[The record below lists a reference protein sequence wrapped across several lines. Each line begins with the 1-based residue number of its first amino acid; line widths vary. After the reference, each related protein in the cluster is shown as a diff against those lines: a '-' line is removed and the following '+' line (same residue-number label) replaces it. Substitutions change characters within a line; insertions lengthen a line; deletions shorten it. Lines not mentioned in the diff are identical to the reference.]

1 MLRSFQKAGVSK
13 FTSNLNINQSKTSS
27 FSFSQNALQRSSLI
41 NNNLN
46 TSNFHSTTLKQL
58 SEKEMERLAPMRNI
72 GISAHIDSGK
82 TTLTERI
89 LYYTGRIGSIHEV
102 RGKDGIGAK
111 MDSME
116 LEREKGITI
125 QSAATYCQ
133 WKDSQINIIDTPGH
147 VDFTVEVERALRVL
161 DGAVLVLC
169 GVGGVQS
176 QSITVDRQMK
186 RYEVPRVCFINKL
199 DRQGAEPFRVI
210 QQLREKLR
218 LNAAAVQ
225 IPLGLEDQL
234 QGVIDLVSMKTFRFK
249 GDFGRELTVEDEI
262 PEDKKE
268 EVAEKRRE
276 LIEKLG
282 EFDGTIE
289 ERYLMEEEPSED
301 EVRAAIRKGV
311 IDLQFT
317 PVFMGS
323 AFKNKGVQPLL
334 DGVVD
339 YLPNPGQVT
348 NYANVVKPGEE
359 DAKEHDKAM
368 LESDSSKE
376 LVGLAFKLEES
387 QYGQLT
393 YMRVYQGTL
402 KRGDTIYN
410 TRENK
415 RRIKVPRLV
424 RMHSNEMEEVN
435 NVKAGEICAM
445 FGVDC
450 ASGDTFTS
458 GSMYSLESMYVPDP
472 VVSLSVEPDN
482 RSDPAFSKALQRFQR
497 EDPTFR
503 VKLDAE
509 SGQTIIS
516 GMGELHLDIYVE
528 RMRREYKC
536 PVKTGRPYVAY
547 RETILNE
554 GRFDYLH
561 KKQTGGAGQYARVI
575 GRIEPLPPDHPE
587 KFEFH
592 NHVVGNNIP
601 PNFIAA
607 CEKGFR
613 EATVKGP
620 IIGCPV
626 WGARVILED
635 GATHVVDS
643 SELAFK
649 TACMHA
655 FKQAFQN
662 GGEGLL
668 EPIMNVEASI
678 PSEYQGSVIASLT
691 KRRGSIRD
699 TGTSLDYTV
708 IYANVPLGE
717 MFGYSTELR
726 SMTQGKGEFTME
738 YMQHDRVPPQV
749 TQQVIKRHQAEQ
761 EQKEKK

>member
-1 MLRSFQKAGVSK
+1 MLRSFQNRAGFKA
-13 FTSNLNINQSKTSS
+13 TSS
-27 FSFSQNALQRSSLI
+27 ALSSRPSSF
-41 NNNLN
+41 LN
-46 TSNFHSTTLKQL
+46 VGRNTAGFHTTNITRL
-58 SEKEMERLAPMRNI
+58 SEKELQRLSTMRNI

-89 LYYTGRIGSIHEV
+89 LFYTGRIGSIHEV
-102 RGKDGIGAK
+102 RGKDGVGAK

-133 WKDSQINIIDTPGH
+133 WKDAQINIIDTPGH

-199 DRQGAEPFRVI
+199 DRQGADPFRVI
-210 QQLREKLR
+210 QQVREKLH

-225 IPLGLEDQL
+225 MPLGIEDQL
-234 QGVIDLVSMKTFRFK
+234 NGVVDLVKMNAIRFE
-249 GDFGRELTVEDEI
+249 GDSGEKPVECEI
-262 PEDKKE
+262 PDKYMDQAK
-268 EVAEKRRE
+268 EKRRE
-276 LIEKLG
+276 LIERLG
-282 EFDGTIE
+282 EFDETIE
-289 ERYLMEEEPSED
+289 ERYLMEEDPTEEEMRS
-301 EVRAAIRKGV
+301 AIRRGV
-311 IDLQFT
+311 IDLKFT

-334 DGVVD
+334 DGVVS
-339 YLPNPGQVT
+339 YLPNPSQVT
-348 NYANVVKPGEE
+348 MHANVVKPGEE
-359 DAKEHDKAM
+359 DAKEHEKM
-368 LESDSSKE
+368 LLRSDSSKE

-402 KRGDTIYN
+402 KRGDTIIN
-410 TRENK
+410 TRDNK

-435 NVKAGEICAM
+435 SVKAGEICAM

-450 ASGDTFTS
+450 ASGDTFTN
-458 GSMYSLESMYVPDP
+458 GSMLSLESMYVPEP
-472 VVSLSVEPDN
+472 VVSLSVEPSN
-482 RSDPAFSKALQRFQR
+482 RSDPGFSKALQRFQK

-509 SGQTIIS
+509 SGQTIVS

-528 RMRREYKC
+528 RMRREYNC

-547 RETILNE
+547 RETIQNL
-554 GRFDYLH
+554 GTFDYLH

-592 NHVVGNNIP
+592 NHVIGNNIP

-607 CEKGFR
+607 CEKGFK

-626 WGARVILED
+626 WGVKVILED

-649 TACMHA
+649 TACMYA

-668 EPIMNVEASI
+668 EPIMNVEVSI
-678 PSEYQGSVIASLT
+678 PSEYQGSIIASLT
-691 KRRGSIRD
+691 KRRGMIRD
-699 TGTSLDYTV
+699 TGTSMDYTI
-708 IYANVPLGE
+708 IYANVPLAE

-726 SMTQGKGEFTME
+726 SMTQGKGEFSME
-738 YMQHDRVPPQV
+738 YSQHDRVPPQV
-749 TQQVIKRHQAEQ
+749 KQQVVKQNRAEQ
-761 EQKEKK
+761 EASGKK